1 MKRDSRCERSN
12 CDRAIRSR
20 TMCEKWCIVT
30 RRIRVNSR
38 SIRNDTPRDCR
49 SNSFKE
55 KLKEEGD
62 NPLFFVYN
70 IEMLYMNRGR
80 DVMSKFTVASN
91 GALETTLRGAEVLST
106 PLLNKG
112 VAFTQEEREE
122 LGLKGLLPPA
132 VLTLEEQARRAYE
145 QFSSQPDDLLKN
157 VYLTALHDRN
167 EVLFYRILTEH
178 LREMLPIVYTPT
190 VGVAIQR
197 YSHEYRKPRGIY
209 LSINDPSGIED
220 AFANIGATAENIDLV
235 VVTDGEGILGI
246 GDWGVGG
253 INIAI
258 GKLAV
263 YTAAVG
269 IDPSRVLPVILDVG
283 TNREELLNNPFYIG
297 NRHPRITGEAYDEF
311 IDTFVQAVNKQFP
324 KALLHWE
331 DFSSRNARKILDKYR
346 HDVCTFNDDIQGT
359 GAVSLAAVLSAVKAS
374 GVPLSEHRVVVFGAG
389 TAGIGIADQVRDAMV
404 RVGLSDEESHNR
416 FWCIDRN
423 GLVTDNMEDLLDFQI
438 PYARKEAEVSDW
450 KQNDAIGLA
459 EVVKHVKPTIL
470 IGTSTVAGAFK
481 EEIIKEMASHVE
493 RPIILPMS
501 NPTPLAEAK
510 PADLIEWTEGKA
522 LVATGSPFEPVTYN
536 GVTYVIGQS
545 NNALIFPG
553 LGLGT
558 IVVRASVMTDGMFA
572 AAAEAVAS
580 MVDTSQPGAPIL
592 PEVEELRNISE
603 LVAIEVAKV
612 AVAEGVARENLSDDD
627 IKIAVK
633 EAIWEPEYRQIK
645 AVEKVRI

>member
-1 MKRDSRCERSN
+1 
-12 CDRAIRSR
+12 
-20 TMCEKWCIVT
+20 
-30 RRIRVNSR
+30 
-38 SIRNDTPRDCR
+38 
-49 SNSFKE
+49 
-55 KLKEEGD
+55 
-62 NPLFFVYN
+62 
-70 IEMLYMNRGR
+70 
-80 DVMSKFTVASN
+80 MSKFTVASN
-91 GALETTLRGAEVLST
+91 GSLETTLRGVEVLST

-145 QFSSQPDDLLKN
+145 QFCSQPDDLLKN

-167 EVLFYRILTEH
+167 EVLFYRILTDH

-197 YSHEYRKPRGIY
+197 YSHEYRKPRGVY
-209 LSINDPSGIED
+209 LSINDPSGIEE
-220 AFANIGATAENIDLV
+220 AFANIGATAENIDLI

-283 TNREELLNNPFYIG
+283 TNREELLDNPFYIG

-346 HDVCTFNDDIQGT
+346 HDICTFNDDIQGT

-404 RVGLSDEESHNR
+404 RVGVSEEESYKR

-423 GLVTDNMEDLLDFQI
+423 GLVTDNMEDLLDFQM
-438 PYARKEAEVSDW
+438 PYARKEAEVSEW
-450 KQNDAIGLA
+450 KQNGVIGLA
-459 EVVKHVKPTIL
+459 EVVKQVKPTIL

-481 EEIIKEMASHVE
+481 EEIIKDMASHVE

-510 PADLIEWTEGKA
+510 PADLIEWTEGRA

-603 LVAIEVAKV
+603 MVAIEVAKV
-612 AVAEGVARENLSDDD
+612 AVAEGVARENLSDND

>member
-1 MKRDSRCERSN
+1 
-12 CDRAIRSR
+12 
-20 TMCEKWCIVT
+20 
-30 RRIRVNSR
+30 
-38 SIRNDTPRDCR
+38 
-49 SNSFKE
+49 
-55 KLKEEGD
+55 
-62 NPLFFVYN
+62 
-70 IEMLYMNRGR
+70 
-80 DVMSKFTVASN
+80 MSKFTVSSN
-91 GALETTLRGAEVLST
+91 GTLETTLRGVEVLAT
-106 PLLNKG
+106 PILNKG
-112 VAFTQEEREE
+112 VAFTKEEREE

-132 VLTLEEQARRAYE
+132 VLTLDEQARRAYK
-145 QFSSQPDDLLKN
+145 QFCSQPDDLLKN

-167 EVLFYRILTEH
+167 EVLFYRLLTDH

-197 YSHEYRKPRGIY
+197 YSHEYRKPRGVY
-209 LSINDPSGIED
+209 LSINDPSGIEE
-220 AFANIGATAENIDLV
+220 AFSNIGATAENIDLV

-283 TNREELLNNPFYIG
+283 TNREDLLNNPFYIG
-297 NRHPRITGEAYDEF
+297 NRHPRVTGEAYDAF
-311 IDTFVQAVNKQFP
+311 IDTFVKAVCNKFP

-331 DFSSRNARKILDKYR
+331 DFSSRNARRILDKYR
-346 HDVCTFNDDIQGT
+346 NHVCTFNDDIQGT

-374 GVPLSEHRVVVFGAG
+374 SVPLCEHRVVVFGAG
-389 TAGIGIADQVRDAMV
+389 TAGIGIADQVRDAMI
-404 RVGLSDEESHNR
+404 RAGLSEQEANER

-423 GLVTDNMEDLLDFQI
+423 GLITDNMGDLLDFQR
-438 PYARKEAEVSDW
+438 PYARKESEVNEW
-450 KQNDAIGLA
+450 KQSEVVGLA

-470 IGTSTVAGAFK
+470 IGTSTVAGAFT
-481 EEIIKEMASHVE
+481 EEIVKEMASHVE

-510 PADLIEWTEGKA
+510 PVDLISWTEGRA
-522 LVATGSPFEPVTYN
+522 LVATGSPFEPVTYD

-603 LVAIEVAKV
+603 IVAVEVAKA
-612 AVAEGVARENLSDDD
+612 AVAEGVAREELSDND
-627 IKIAVK
+627 IRKAVK
-633 EAIWEPEYRQIK
+633 EAMWQPEYRQVK
-645 AVEKVRI
+645 AVEKVTI

>member
-1 MKRDSRCERSN
+1 
-12 CDRAIRSR
+12 
-20 TMCEKWCIVT
+20 
-30 RRIRVNSR
+30 
-38 SIRNDTPRDCR
+38 
-49 SNSFKE
+49 
-55 KLKEEGD
+55 
-62 NPLFFVYN
+62 
-70 IEMLYMNRGR
+70 
-80 DVMSKFTVASN
+80 MSKFTVASN

-112 VAFTQEEREE
+112 VAFTQNEREE

-167 EVLFYRILTEH
+167 EVLFYRILTDH

-197 YSHEYRKPRGIY
+197 YSHEYRKPRGVY
-209 LSINDPSGIED
+209 LSINDPSGIEE
-220 AFANIGATAENIDLV
+220 AFTNIGATAENIDLV

-404 RVGLSDEESHNR
+404 RVGVSEEESYKR

-423 GLVTDNMEDLLDFQI
+423 GLVTDNMEDLLGFQI
-438 PYARKEAEVSDW
+438 PYARKEVEVSGW
-450 KQNDAIGLA
+450 KENDVIGLA

-510 PADLIEWTEGKA
+510 PADLIEWTEGRA

-603 LVAIEVAKV
+603 MVAIEVAKV
-612 AVAEGVARENLSDDD
+612 AVAEGVARVNLSDND
-627 IKIAVK
+627 IKMAVK
-633 EAIWEPEYRQIK
+633 EAMWKPEYRQIK

>member
-1 MKRDSRCERSN
+1 
-12 CDRAIRSR
+12 
-20 TMCEKWCIVT
+20 
-30 RRIRVNSR
+30 
-38 SIRNDTPRDCR
+38 
-49 SNSFKE
+49 
-55 KLKEEGD
+55 
-62 NPLFFVYN
+62 
-70 IEMLYMNRGR
+70 
-80 DVMSKFTVASN
+80 MSKFTVASN

-112 VAFTQEEREE
+112 VAFTQNEREE

-167 EVLFYRILTEH
+167 EVLFYRILTDH

-197 YSHEYRKPRGIY
+197 YSHEYRKPRGVY
-209 LSINDPSGIED
+209 LSINDPSGIEE
-220 AFANIGATAENIDLV
+220 AFTNIGATAENIDLV

-297 NRHPRITGEAYDEF
+297 NRHPRITGKAYDEF

-404 RVGLSDEESHNR
+404 RVGVSEEESYKR

-438 PYARKEAEVSDW
+438 PYARKEVEVSGW
-450 KQNDAIGLA
+450 KQNDVIGLA

-510 PADLIEWTEGKA
+510 PADLIEWTEGRA

-603 LVAIEVAKV
+603 MVAIEVAKV
-612 AVAEGVARENLSDDD
+612 AVAGGVARVNLSDND
-627 IKIAVK
+627 IKMAVK
-633 EAIWEPEYRQIK
+633 EAMWKPEYRQIK

>member
-1 MKRDSRCERSN
+1 
-12 CDRAIRSR
+12 
-20 TMCEKWCIVT
+20 
-30 RRIRVNSR
+30 
-38 SIRNDTPRDCR
+38 
-49 SNSFKE
+49 
-55 KLKEEGD
+55 
-62 NPLFFVYN
+62 
-70 IEMLYMNRGR
+70 
-80 DVMSKFTVASN
+80 MSKFTVASN
-91 GALETTLRGAEVLST
+91 GSLETTLRGVEVLST

-132 VLTLEEQARRAYE
+132 VLTLDEQARRAYE
-145 QFSSQPDDLLKN
+145 QFCSQPDDLLKN

-167 EVLFYRILTEH
+167 EVLFYRILTNH

-197 YSHEYRKPRGIY
+197 YSHEYRKPRGVY
-209 LSINDPSGIED
+209 LSVNDPSGIEE

-359 GAVSLAAVLSAVKAS
+359 GAVSLAAVLSAVKVS

-438 PYARKEAEVSDW
+438 PYARKEAEVSEW
-450 KQNDAIGLA
+450 EQNDVIGLA

-510 PADLIEWTEGKA
+510 PADLIEWTEGRA

-603 LVAIEVAKV
+603 MVAIEVAKV
-612 AVAEGVARENLSDDD
+612 AVAEGVARENLSDND

-645 AVEKVRI
+645 AVEKDRI

>member
-1 MKRDSRCERSN
+1 
-12 CDRAIRSR
+12 
-20 TMCEKWCIVT
+20 
-30 RRIRVNSR
+30 
-38 SIRNDTPRDCR
+38 
-49 SNSFKE
+49 
-55 KLKEEGD
+55 
-62 NPLFFVYN
+62 
-70 IEMLYMNRGR
+70 
-80 DVMSKFTVASN
+80 MSKFTVASN
-91 GALETTLRGAEVLST
+91 GSLETTLRGVEVLST

-145 QFSSQPDDLLKN
+145 QFCSQPDDLLKN

-167 EVLFYRILTEH
+167 EVLFYRILTDH

-197 YSHEYRKPRGIY
+197 YSHEYRKPRGVY
-209 LSINDPSGIED
+209 LSINDPSGIEE

-283 TNREELLNNPFYIG
+283 TNREELLDNPFYIG

-346 HDVCTFNDDIQGT
+346 HDICTFNDDIQGT

-404 RVGLSDEESHNR
+404 RVGVSEEESYKR

-438 PYARKEAEVSDW
+438 PYARKEAEVSEW
-450 KQNDAIGLA
+450 KENGMIGLA

-510 PADLIEWTEGKA
+510 PADLIEWTEGRA

-603 LVAIEVAKV
+603 MVAIEVAKV
-612 AVAEGVARENLSDDD
+612 AVAEGVARENLSDND

-645 AVEKVRI
+645 AVEKVTI

>member
-1 MKRDSRCERSN
+1 
-12 CDRAIRSR
+12 
-20 TMCEKWCIVT
+20 
-30 RRIRVNSR
+30 
-38 SIRNDTPRDCR
+38 
-49 SNSFKE
+49 
-55 KLKEEGD
+55 
-62 NPLFFVYN
+62 
-70 IEMLYMNRGR
+70 MNRGR

-91 GALETTLRGAEVLST
+91 GSLETTLRGVEVLST

-145 QFSSQPDDLLKN
+145 QFCSQPDDLLKN

-167 EVLFYRILTEH
+167 EVLFYRILTDH

-197 YSHEYRKPRGIY
+197 YSHEYRKPRGVY
-209 LSINDPSGIED
+209 LSINDPSGIEE

-283 TNREELLNNPFYIG
+283 TNREELLDNPFYIG

-346 HDVCTFNDDIQGT
+346 HDICTFNDDIQGT

-404 RVGLSDEESHNR
+404 RVGVSEEESYKR

-423 GLVTDNMEDLLDFQI
+423 GLVTDNMEDLLDFQM
-438 PYARKEAEVSDW
+438 PYARKETEVSEW
-450 KQNDAIGLA
+450 KQNDVIGLA

-510 PADLIEWTEGKA
+510 PADLIEWTEGRA

-603 LVAIEVAKV
+603 MVAIEVAKV
-612 AVAEGVARENLSDDD
+612 AVAEGVARENLSDND

>member
-1 MKRDSRCERSN
+1 
-12 CDRAIRSR
+12 
-20 TMCEKWCIVT
+20 
-30 RRIRVNSR
+30 
-38 SIRNDTPRDCR
+38 
-49 SNSFKE
+49 
-55 KLKEEGD
+55 
-62 NPLFFVYN
+62 
-70 IEMLYMNRGR
+70 
-80 DVMSKFTVASN
+80 MSKFTVASN

-346 HDVCTFNDDIQGT
+346 HDICTFNDDIQGT

-404 RVGLSDEESHNR
+404 RAGLSDEESHNR

>member
-1 MKRDSRCERSN
+1 
-12 CDRAIRSR
+12 
-20 TMCEKWCIVT
+20 
-30 RRIRVNSR
+30 
-38 SIRNDTPRDCR
+38 
-49 SNSFKE
+49 
-55 KLKEEGD
+55 
-62 NPLFFVYN
+62 
-70 IEMLYMNRGR
+70 MNRGR

-91 GALETTLRGAEVLST
+91 GSLETTLRGVEVLST

-145 QFSSQPDDLLKN
+145 QFCSQPDDLLKN

-167 EVLFYRILTEH
+167 EVLFYRILTNH

-197 YSHEYRKPRGIY
+197 YSHEYRKPRGVY

-346 HDVCTFNDDIQGT
+346 HDICTFNDDIQGT

-389 TAGIGIADQVRDAMV
+389 TAGIGIADQVRDALV
-404 RVGLSDEESHNR
+404 RVGVSEEESYKR

-438 PYARKEAEVSDW
+438 SYARKEAEVSEW
-450 KQNDAIGLA
+450 KQNDMIGLA

-481 EEIIKEMASHVE
+481 EEIIKEMASHAE

-510 PADLIEWTEGKA
+510 PADLIKWTEGRA

-603 LVAIEVAKV
+603 MVAIEVAKV
-612 AVAEGVARENLSDDD
+612 AVAEGVARENLSDND

>member
-1 MKRDSRCERSN
+1 
-12 CDRAIRSR
+12 
-20 TMCEKWCIVT
+20 
-30 RRIRVNSR
+30 
-38 SIRNDTPRDCR
+38 
-49 SNSFKE
+49 
-55 KLKEEGD
+55 
-62 NPLFFVYN
+62 
-70 IEMLYMNRGR
+70 MNRGR

-112 VAFTQEEREE
+112 VAFTQNEREE

-167 EVLFYRILTEH
+167 EVLFYRILTDH

-197 YSHEYRKPRGIY
+197 YSHEYRKPRGVY
-209 LSINDPSGIED
+209 LSINDPSGIEE
-220 AFANIGATAENIDLV
+220 AFTNIGATAENIDLV

-404 RVGLSDEESHNR
+404 RVGVSEEESYKR

-438 PYARKEAEVSDW
+438 PYARKEAEVSEW
-450 KQNDAIGLA
+450 KENDVIGLA

-510 PADLIEWTEGKA
+510 PADLIEWTEGRA

-603 LVAIEVAKV
+603 MVAIEVAKV
-612 AVAEGVARENLSDDD
+612 AVAEGVARVNLSDND
-627 IKIAVK
+627 IKMAVQ
-633 EAIWEPEYRQIK
+633 EAMWKPEYRQIK

>member
-1 MKRDSRCERSN
+1 
-12 CDRAIRSR
+12 
-20 TMCEKWCIVT
+20 
-30 RRIRVNSR
+30 
-38 SIRNDTPRDCR
+38 
-49 SNSFKE
+49 
-55 KLKEEGD
+55 
-62 NPLFFVYN
+62 
-70 IEMLYMNRGR
+70 
-80 DVMSKFTVASN
+80 MSKFTVASN
-91 GALETTLRGAEVLST
+91 GSLETTLRGVEVLST

-145 QFSSQPDDLLKN
+145 QFCSQPDDLLKN

-167 EVLFYRILTEH
+167 EVLFYRILTDH

-197 YSHEYRKPRGIY
+197 YSHEYRKPRGVY
-209 LSINDPSGIED
+209 LSINDPSGIEE

-311 IDTFVQAVNKQFP
+311 IDTFVQAVSKQFP

-346 HDVCTFNDDIQGT
+346 HDICTFNDDIQGT

-404 RVGLSDEESHNR
+404 RVGVSEEESYKR

-423 GLVTDNMEDLLDFQI
+423 GLVTDNMEDLLDFQM
-438 PYARKEAEVSDW
+438 PYARKEAEVSEW
-450 KQNDAIGLA
+450 KQNDMIGLA

-510 PADLIEWTEGKA
+510 PADLIEWTEGRA

-603 LVAIEVAKV
+603 MVAIEVAKV
-612 AVAEGVARENLSDDD
+612 AVAEGVARENLSDND

>member
-1 MKRDSRCERSN
+1 
-12 CDRAIRSR
+12 
-20 TMCEKWCIVT
+20 
-30 RRIRVNSR
+30 
-38 SIRNDTPRDCR
+38 
-49 SNSFKE
+49 
-55 KLKEEGD
+55 
-62 NPLFFVYN
+62 
-70 IEMLYMNRGR
+70 MNRGR

-167 EVLFYRILTEH
+167 EVLFYRILTDH

-423 GLVTDNMEDLLDFQI
+423 GLVTDNMEGLLDFQI

-450 KQNDAIGLA
+450 KQNDVIGLA

-510 PADLIEWTEGKA
+510 PADLIEWTEGRA

-612 AVAEGVARENLSDDD
+612 AVAEGVARENLSDND

-633 EAIWEPEYRQIK
+633 EAMWKPEYRQIK
-645 AVEKVRI
+645 AVEKVSI

>member
-1 MKRDSRCERSN
+1 
-12 CDRAIRSR
+12 
-20 TMCEKWCIVT
+20 
-30 RRIRVNSR
+30 
-38 SIRNDTPRDCR
+38 
-49 SNSFKE
+49 
-55 KLKEEGD
+55 
-62 NPLFFVYN
+62 
-70 IEMLYMNRGR
+70 
-80 DVMSKFTVASN
+80 MSKFTVASN

-167 EVLFYRILTEH
+167 EVLFYRILTDH

-423 GLVTDNMEDLLDFQI
+423 GLVTDNMEGLLDFQI

-450 KQNDAIGLA
+450 KQNDVIGLA

-510 PADLIEWTEGKA
+510 PADLIEWTEGRA

-612 AVAEGVARENLSDDD
+612 AVAEGVARENLSDND

-633 EAIWEPEYRQIK
+633 EAMWKPEYRQIK
-645 AVEKVRI
+645 AVEKVSI

>member
-1 MKRDSRCERSN
+1 
-12 CDRAIRSR
+12 
-20 TMCEKWCIVT
+20 
-30 RRIRVNSR
+30 
-38 SIRNDTPRDCR
+38 
-49 SNSFKE
+49 
-55 KLKEEGD
+55 
-62 NPLFFVYN
+62 
-70 IEMLYMNRGR
+70 
-80 DVMSKFTVASN
+80 MSKFTVASN

-112 VAFTQEEREE
+112 VAFTQNEREE

-167 EVLFYRILTEH
+167 EVLFYRILTDH

-197 YSHEYRKPRGIY
+197 YSHEYRKPRGVY
-209 LSINDPSGIED
+209 LSINDPSGIEE
-220 AFANIGATAENIDLV
+220 AFTNIGATAENIDLV

-404 RVGLSDEESHNR
+404 RVGVSEEESYKR

-438 PYARKEAEVSDW
+438 PYARKEAEVSEW
-450 KQNDAIGLA
+450 KENDMIGLA

-510 PADLIEWTEGKA
+510 PADLIEWTEGRA

-603 LVAIEVAKV
+603 MVAIEVAKV
-612 AVAEGVARENLSDDD
+612 AVAEGVARVNLSDND
-627 IKIAVK
+627 IKMAVQEVMWK
-633 EAIWEPEYRQIK
+633 PEYRQIK

>member
-1 MKRDSRCERSN
+1 
-12 CDRAIRSR
+12 
-20 TMCEKWCIVT
+20 
-30 RRIRVNSR
+30 
-38 SIRNDTPRDCR
+38 
-49 SNSFKE
+49 
-55 KLKEEGD
+55 
-62 NPLFFVYN
+62 
-70 IEMLYMNRGR
+70 MNRGR

-112 VAFTQEEREE
+112 VAFTQNEREE

-167 EVLFYRILTEH
+167 EVLFYRILTDH

-209 LSINDPSGIED
+209 LSINDPSGIEE

-297 NRHPRITGEAYDEF
+297 NRHPRITGESYDEF

-404 RVGLSDEESHNR
+404 RVGVSEEESYKR

-438 PYARKEAEVSDW
+438 PYARKEVEVSGW
-450 KQNDAIGLA
+450 KQNDVIGLA

-510 PADLIEWTEGKA
+510 PADLIEWTEGRA

-603 LVAIEVAKV
+603 MVAIEVAKV
-612 AVAEGVARENLSDDD
+612 AVAEGVARVNLSDND
-627 IKIAVK
+627 IKMAVK
-633 EAIWEPEYRQIK
+633 EAMWKPEYRQIK

>member
-1 MKRDSRCERSN
+1 
-12 CDRAIRSR
+12 
-20 TMCEKWCIVT
+20 
-30 RRIRVNSR
+30 
-38 SIRNDTPRDCR
+38 
-49 SNSFKE
+49 
-55 KLKEEGD
+55 
-62 NPLFFVYN
+62 
-70 IEMLYMNRGR
+70 
-80 DVMSKFTVASN
+80 MSKFTVASN
-91 GALETTLRGAEVLST
+91 GSLETTLRGVEVLST

-145 QFSSQPDDLLKN
+145 QFCSQPDDLLKN

-167 EVLFYRILTEH
+167 EVLFYRILTDH

-197 YSHEYRKPRGIY
+197 YSHEYRKPRGVY
-209 LSINDPSGIED
+209 LSINDPSGIEE

-346 HDVCTFNDDIQGT
+346 HDICTFNDDIQGT

-404 RVGLSDEESHNR
+404 RVGVSEEESYKR

-438 PYARKEAEVSDW
+438 PYARKEAEVSEW
-450 KQNDAIGLA
+450 KQNDVIGLA

-481 EEIIKEMASHVE
+481 EEIIKEMASHIE

-510 PADLIEWTEGKA
+510 PADLIEWTEGRA

-603 LVAIEVAKV
+603 MVAIEVAKV
-612 AVAEGVARENLSDDD
+612 AVAEGVARENLSDND

-645 AVEKVRI
+645 AVEKVTI

>member
-1 MKRDSRCERSN
+1 MAYINK
-12 CDRAIRSR
+12 
-20 TMCEKWCIVT
+20 
-30 RRIRVNSR
+30 
-38 SIRNDTPRDCR
+38 
-49 SNSFKE
+49 
-55 KLKEEGD
+55 
-62 NPLFFVYN
+62 
-70 IEMLYMNRGR
+70 GR
-80 DVMSKFTVASN
+80 DGMSKFTVTSN
-91 GALETTLRGAEVLST
+91 GVLETTLRGVEVLAT

-112 VAFTQEEREE
+112 VAFTEEEREE

-132 VLTLEEQARRAYE
+132 VLTLDEQARRAYE
-145 QFSSQPDDLLKN
+145 QFCSQPDDLLKN

-167 EVLFYRILTEH
+167 EVLFYRLLTDH

-197 YSHEYRKPRGIY
+197 YSHEYRKPRGVY
-209 LSINDPSGIED
+209 LSINDPSGIEE
-220 AFANIGATAENIDLV
+220 AFSNIGATAENIDLV

-283 TNREELLNNPFYIG
+283 TNREDLLSNPFYIG
-297 NRHPRITGEAYDEF
+297 NRHPRITGKAYDTF
-311 IDTFVQAVNKQFP
+311 IDTFVKAVCNKFP

-346 HDVCTFNDDIQGT
+346 DHVCTFNDDIQGT
-359 GAVSLAAVLSAVKAS
+359 GAVSLAAVLSAVKTS
-374 GVPLSEHRVVVFGAG
+374 GVPLCEHRVVVFGAG

-404 RVGLSDEESHNR
+404 RAGLSEKEANER

-423 GLVTDNMEDLLDFQI
+423 GLLTDNMEGLLDFQL
-438 PYARKEAEVSDW
+438 PYTRMESEVNEW
-450 KQNDAIGLA
+450 KQSETVGFA
-459 EVVKHVKPTIL
+459 EVVKHVQPTIL
-470 IGTSTVAGAFK
+470 IGTSTVAGAFT
-481 EEIIKEMASHVE
+481 EEIVKEMASHVE

-510 PADLIEWTEGKA
+510 PVDLIHWTEGRA
-522 LVATGSPFEPVTYN
+522 LVATGSPFEPVTYD

-603 LVAIEVAKV
+603 IVAIEVAKA
-612 AVAEGVARENLSDDD
+612 AVAEGVTREEFSDND
-627 IKIAVK
+627 IRKAVK
-633 EAIWEPEYRQIK
+633 EAMWQPEYRQVQAAKQVTI
-645 AVEKVRI
+645 

>member
-1 MKRDSRCERSN
+1 
-12 CDRAIRSR
+12 
-20 TMCEKWCIVT
+20 
-30 RRIRVNSR
+30 
-38 SIRNDTPRDCR
+38 
-49 SNSFKE
+49 
-55 KLKEEGD
+55 
-62 NPLFFVYN
+62 
-70 IEMLYMNRGR
+70 
-80 DVMSKFTVASN
+80 MSKFTVASN
-91 GALETTLRGAEVLST
+91 GSLETTLRGVEVLST

-145 QFSSQPDDLLKN
+145 QFCSQPDDLLKN

-167 EVLFYRILTEH
+167 EVLFYRILTDH

-197 YSHEYRKPRGIY
+197 YSHEYRKPRGVY
-209 LSINDPSGIED
+209 LSINDPSGIEE
-220 AFANIGATAENIDLV
+220 AFANISATAENIDLV

-283 TNREELLNNPFYIG
+283 TNREELLDNPFYIG

-346 HDVCTFNDDIQGT
+346 HDICTFNDDIQGT

-404 RVGLSDEESHNR
+404 RVGLSEEESYKR

-438 PYARKEAEVSDW
+438 PYARKEAEVSEW
-450 KQNDAIGLA
+450 KENGVIGLA

-510 PADLIEWTEGKA
+510 PADLIEWTEGRA

-603 LVAIEVAKV
+603 MVAIEVAKV
-612 AVAEGVARENLSDDD
+612 AVAEGVARENLSDND

>member
-1 MKRDSRCERSN
+1 
-12 CDRAIRSR
+12 
-20 TMCEKWCIVT
+20 
-30 RRIRVNSR
+30 
-38 SIRNDTPRDCR
+38 
-49 SNSFKE
+49 
-55 KLKEEGD
+55 
-62 NPLFFVYN
+62 
-70 IEMLYMNRGR
+70 
-80 DVMSKFTVASN
+80 MSKFTVDSN
-91 GALETTLRGAEVLST
+91 GSLETTLRGAEVLST

-132 VLTLEEQARRAYE
+132 VLTLDEQARRAYE
-145 QFSSQPDDLLKN
+145 QFCSQPDDLLKN

-197 YSHEYRKPRGIY
+197 YSHEYRKPRGVY
-209 LSINDPSGIED
+209 LSVNDPSGIEE
-220 AFANIGATAENIDLV
+220 AFSNIGATAENIDLV

-283 TNREELLNNPFYIG
+283 TNREDLLNNPFYIG
-297 NRHPRITGEAYDEF
+297 NRHPRVTGEDYDEF
-311 IDTFVQAVNKQFP
+311 IDTFVQAVGNKFP

-374 GVPLSEHRVVVFGAG
+374 GVPLNEHRVVVFGAG
-389 TAGIGIADQVRDAMV
+389 TAGIGIADQVRDALV
-404 RVGLSDEESHNR
+404 RVGLSEQEAHER

-423 GLVTDNMEDLLDFQI
+423 GLITDNMEDLLDFQV
-438 PYARKEAEVSDW
+438 PYARKEAEVKDW
-450 KQNDAIGLA
+450 KQSDAIGLA

-510 PADLIEWTEGKA
+510 PVDLIEWTEGRA
-522 LVATGSPFEPVTYN
+522 LVATGSPFDPVTYN

-603 LVAIEVAKV
+603 MVAIEVAKV
-612 AVAEGVARENLSDDD
+612 AVAEGVARENLSDND

-633 EAIWEPEYRQIK
+633 ESIWKPEYRQIK

>member
-1 MKRDSRCERSN
+1 
-12 CDRAIRSR
+12 
-20 TMCEKWCIVT
+20 
-30 RRIRVNSR
+30 
-38 SIRNDTPRDCR
+38 
-49 SNSFKE
+49 
-55 KLKEEGD
+55 
-62 NPLFFVYN
+62 
-70 IEMLYMNRGR
+70 
-80 DVMSKFTVASN
+80 MSKFTVASN
-91 GALETTLRGAEVLST
+91 GSLETTLRGVEVLST

-145 QFSSQPDDLLKN
+145 QFCSQPDDLLKN

-167 EVLFYRILTEH
+167 EVLFYRILTDH

-197 YSHEYRKPRGIY
+197 YSHEYRKPRGVY
-209 LSINDPSGIED
+209 LSINDPSGIEE

-283 TNREELLNNPFYIG
+283 TNREELLDNPFYIG

-404 RVGLSDEESHNR
+404 RVGVSEEESYKR

-438 PYARKEAEVSDW
+438 PYARKEAEVSEW
-450 KQNDAIGLA
+450 KENDVIGLA

-510 PADLIEWTEGKA
+510 PADLIEWTEGRA

-603 LVAIEVAKV
+603 MVAIEVAKV
-612 AVAEGVARENLSDDD
+612 AVAEGVARENLSDND

>member
-1 MKRDSRCERSN
+1 
-12 CDRAIRSR
+12 
-20 TMCEKWCIVT
+20 
-30 RRIRVNSR
+30 
-38 SIRNDTPRDCR
+38 
-49 SNSFKE
+49 
-55 KLKEEGD
+55 
-62 NPLFFVYN
+62 
-70 IEMLYMNRGR
+70 
-80 DVMSKFTVASN
+80 MSKFTVASN

-112 VAFTQEEREE
+112 VAFTQNEREE
-122 LGLKGLLPPA
+122 LGLKGVLPPA

-167 EVLFYRILTEH
+167 EVLFYRILTDH

-197 YSHEYRKPRGIY
+197 YSHEYRKPRGVY
-209 LSINDPSGIED
+209 LSINDPSGIEE
-220 AFANIGATAENIDLV
+220 AFTNIGATAENIDLV

-404 RVGLSDEESHNR
+404 RVGVSEEESYKR

-438 PYARKEAEVSDW
+438 PYARQEAEVSEW
-450 KQNDAIGLA
+450 KQNDVIGLA

-510 PADLIEWTEGKA
+510 PADVIEWTEGRA

-558 IVVRASVMTDGMFA
+558 IVVRASIMTDGMFA

-603 LVAIEVAKV
+603 MVAIEVAKV
-612 AVAEGVARENLSDDD
+612 AVAEGVARVNLSDND
-627 IKIAVK
+627 IKMAVK
-633 EAIWEPEYRQIK
+633 EAMWKPEYRQIK

>member
-1 MKRDSRCERSN
+1 
-12 CDRAIRSR
+12 
-20 TMCEKWCIVT
+20 
-30 RRIRVNSR
+30 
-38 SIRNDTPRDCR
+38 
-49 SNSFKE
+49 
-55 KLKEEGD
+55 
-62 NPLFFVYN
+62 
-70 IEMLYMNRGR
+70 MNRGR

-112 VAFTQEEREE
+112 VAFTQNEREE

-167 EVLFYRILTEH
+167 EVLFYRILTDH

-197 YSHEYRKPRGIY
+197 YSHEYRKPRGVY
-209 LSINDPSGIED
+209 LSINDPSGIEE
-220 AFANIGATAENIDLV
+220 AFTNIGATAENIDLV

-404 RVGLSDEESHNR
+404 RVGVSEEESYKR

-438 PYARKEAEVSDW
+438 PYARKEAEVSEW
-450 KQNDAIGLA
+450 KENDVIGLA
-459 EVVKHVKPTIL
+459 KVVKHVKPTIL

-510 PADLIEWTEGKA
+510 PADLIEWTEGRA

-580 MVDTSQPGAPIL
+580 MVDTSQPGASIL

-603 LVAIEVAKV
+603 MVAIEVAKV
-612 AVAEGVARENLSDDD
+612 AVAEGVARVNLSDND
-627 IKIAVK
+627 IKMAVQ
-633 EAIWEPEYRQIK
+633 EAMWKPEYRQIK

>member
-1 MKRDSRCERSN
+1 
-12 CDRAIRSR
+12 
-20 TMCEKWCIVT
+20 
-30 RRIRVNSR
+30 
-38 SIRNDTPRDCR
+38 
-49 SNSFKE
+49 
-55 KLKEEGD
+55 
-62 NPLFFVYN
+62 
-70 IEMLYMNRGR
+70 MNRGR

-91 GALETTLRGAEVLST
+91 GSLETTLRGVEVLST

-145 QFSSQPDDLLKN
+145 QFCSQPDDLLKN

-167 EVLFYRILTEH
+167 EVLFYRILTNH

-197 YSHEYRKPRGIY
+197 YSHEYRKPRGVY
-209 LSINDPSGIED
+209 LSINDPSGIEE

-311 IDTFVQAVNKQFP
+311 IDTFVQSVNKQFP

-346 HDVCTFNDDIQGT
+346 HDICTFNDDIQGT

-404 RVGLSDEESHNR
+404 RVGVSEEESYKR

-423 GLVTDNMEDLLDFQI
+423 GLVTDNMEDLLDFQM
-438 PYARKEAEVSDW
+438 PYARKEVEVSEW
-450 KQNDAIGLA
+450 KQNDVIGLA

-481 EEIIKEMASHVE
+481 EEIIKEMASNVE

-510 PADLIEWTEGKA
+510 PADLIEWTEGRA

-603 LVAIEVAKV
+603 MVAIEVAKV
-612 AVAEGVARENLSDDD
+612 AVAEGVARENLSDND

>member
-1 MKRDSRCERSN
+1 
-12 CDRAIRSR
+12 
-20 TMCEKWCIVT
+20 
-30 RRIRVNSR
+30 
-38 SIRNDTPRDCR
+38 
-49 SNSFKE
+49 
-55 KLKEEGD
+55 
-62 NPLFFVYN
+62 
-70 IEMLYMNRGR
+70 
-80 DVMSKFTVASN
+80 MSKFMVSSDGTLA
-91 GALETTLRGAEVLST
+91 TTLRGVEVLAT

-112 VAFTQEEREE
+112 VAFTEEEREE

-132 VLTLEEQARRAYE
+132 VLTLDEQVRRAYE
-145 QFSSQPDDLLKN
+145 QFCSQPDDLLKN

-167 EVLFYRILTEH
+167 EVLFYRLLTDH

-197 YSHEYRKPRGIY
+197 YSHEYRKPRGVY
-209 LSINDPSGIED
+209 LSIDDPSGIEE
-220 AFANIGATAENIDLV
+220 AFSNIGATAEDIDLV

-283 TNREELLNNPFYIG
+283 TNREDLLNNPFYIG
-297 NRHPRITGEAYDEF
+297 NRHPRVTGEAYDSF
-311 IDTFVQAVNKQFP
+311 IDLFVKGVCNKFP
-324 KALLHWE
+324 NALLHWE
-331 DFSSRNARKILDKYR
+331 DFSSRNARRILDKYR
-346 HDVCTFNDDIQGT
+346 DYVCTFNDDIQGT

-374 GVPLSEHRVVVFGAG
+374 GVPLCEHRVVVFGAG

-404 RVGLSDEESHNR
+404 RLGLSEEEANRR

-423 GLVTDNMEDLLDFQI
+423 GLLTDNMDDLLDFQR
-438 PYARKEAEVSDW
+438 PYAREESEVKEWKTTEV
-450 KQNDAIGLA
+450 IGLA
-459 EVVKHVKPTIL
+459 EVVKHVQPTIL
-470 IGTSTVAGAFK
+470 IGTSTVAGAFT
-481 EEIIKEMASHVE
+481 EEIVKEMAAHAE

-510 PADLIEWTEGKA
+510 PADLISWTEGRA

-536 GVTYVIGQS
+536 GVTYVIGQC

-558 IVVRASVMTDGMFA
+558 NVARARVMTDGMFA

-592 PEVEELRNISE
+592 PEVEELRNVSE
-603 LVAIEVAKV
+603 LVAIEVAKA
-612 AVAEGVARENLSDDD
+612 AVSEGVAREELSDND
-627 IKIAVK
+627 IRKAVQ
-633 EAIWEPEYRQIK
+633 AAMWQPVYRQIK
-645 AVEKVRI
+645 AVEKVTI

>member
-1 MKRDSRCERSN
+1 
-12 CDRAIRSR
+12 
-20 TMCEKWCIVT
+20 
-30 RRIRVNSR
+30 
-38 SIRNDTPRDCR
+38 
-49 SNSFKE
+49 
-55 KLKEEGD
+55 
-62 NPLFFVYN
+62 
-70 IEMLYMNRGR
+70 
-80 DVMSKFTVASN
+80 MSKFTVASN

-112 VAFTQEEREE
+112 VAFTQEEREG

>member
-1 MKRDSRCERSN
+1 
-12 CDRAIRSR
+12 
-20 TMCEKWCIVT
+20 
-30 RRIRVNSR
+30 
-38 SIRNDTPRDCR
+38 
-49 SNSFKE
+49 
-55 KLKEEGD
+55 
-62 NPLFFVYN
+62 
-70 IEMLYMNRGR
+70 
-80 DVMSKFTVASN
+80 MSKFTVASN
-91 GALETTLRGAEVLST
+91 GTLETTLRGAEVLST

-404 RVGLSDEESHNR
+404 RAGLSDEESHNR

-450 KQNDAIGLA
+450 KQNDVIGLA

>member
-1 MKRDSRCERSN
+1 
-12 CDRAIRSR
+12 
-20 TMCEKWCIVT
+20 
-30 RRIRVNSR
+30 
-38 SIRNDTPRDCR
+38 
-49 SNSFKE
+49 
-55 KLKEEGD
+55 
-62 NPLFFVYN
+62 
-70 IEMLYMNRGR
+70 
-80 DVMSKFTVASN
+80 MSKFTVASN

-112 VAFTQEEREE
+112 VAFTQNEREE

-167 EVLFYRILTEH
+167 EVLFYRILTDH

-197 YSHEYRKPRGIY
+197 YSHEYRKPRGVY
-209 LSINDPSGIED
+209 LSINDPSGIEE
-220 AFANIGATAENIDLV
+220 AFTNIGATAENIDLV

-374 GVPLSEHRVVVFGAG
+374 GVPLSEHRVVIFGAG

-404 RVGLSDEESHNR
+404 RVGVSEEESYKR

-438 PYARKEAEVSDW
+438 PYARQEAEVSEW
-450 KQNDAIGLA
+450 KQNDVIGLA

-510 PADLIEWTEGKA
+510 PADVIEWTEGRA

-603 LVAIEVAKV
+603 MVAIEVAKV
-612 AVAEGVARENLSDDD
+612 AVAEGVARVNLSDND
-627 IKIAVK
+627 IKMAVK
-633 EAIWEPEYRQIK
+633 EAMWKPEYRQIK

>member
-1 MKRDSRCERSN
+1 
-12 CDRAIRSR
+12 
-20 TMCEKWCIVT
+20 
-30 RRIRVNSR
+30 
-38 SIRNDTPRDCR
+38 
-49 SNSFKE
+49 
-55 KLKEEGD
+55 
-62 NPLFFVYN
+62 
-70 IEMLYMNRGR
+70 
-80 DVMSKFTVASN
+80 MSKFTVASN

-112 VAFTQEEREE
+112 VAFTQNEREE

-167 EVLFYRILTEH
+167 EVLFYRILTDH

-197 YSHEYRKPRGIY
+197 YSHEYRKPRGVY
-209 LSINDPSGIED
+209 LSINDPSGIEE
-220 AFANIGATAENIDLV
+220 AFTNIGATAENIDLV

-311 IDTFVQAVNKQFP
+311 IDTFVQSVNKQFP

-404 RVGLSDEESHNR
+404 RVGVSEEESYKR

-438 PYARKEAEVSDW
+438 PYARKEAEVSEW
-450 KQNDAIGLA
+450 KENDVIGLA

-510 PADLIEWTEGKA
+510 PADLIEWTEGRA

-603 LVAIEVAKV
+603 MVAIEVAKV
-612 AVAEGVARENLSDDD
+612 AVAEGVARVNLSDND
-627 IKIAVK
+627 IKMAVK
-633 EAIWEPEYRQIK
+633 EAMWKPEYRQIK

>member
-1 MKRDSRCERSN
+1 
-12 CDRAIRSR
+12 
-20 TMCEKWCIVT
+20 
-30 RRIRVNSR
+30 
-38 SIRNDTPRDCR
+38 
-49 SNSFKE
+49 
-55 KLKEEGD
+55 
-62 NPLFFVYN
+62 
-70 IEMLYMNRGR
+70 
-80 DVMSKFTVASN
+80 MSKFTVASN
-91 GALETTLRGAEVLST
+91 GSLETTLRGVEVLST

-145 QFSSQPDDLLKN
+145 QFCSQPDDLLKN

-167 EVLFYRILTEH
+167 EVLFYRILTDH

-190 VGVAIQR
+190 VGIAIQR
-197 YSHEYRKPRGIY
+197 YSHEYRKPRGVY
-209 LSINDPSGIED
+209 LSINDPSGIEE

-283 TNREELLNNPFYIG
+283 TNREELLDNPFYIG

-346 HDVCTFNDDIQGT
+346 HDICTFNDDIQGT

-404 RVGLSDEESHNR
+404 RVGVSEEESYKR

-438 PYARKEAEVSDW
+438 PYARKEAEVSEW
-450 KQNDAIGLA
+450 KQDGVIGLA

-510 PADLIEWTEGKA
+510 PADLIEWTEGRA

-603 LVAIEVAKV
+603 MVAIEVAKV
-612 AVAEGVARENLSDDD
+612 AVAEGVARENLSDND

-645 AVEKVRI
+645 AVEKVTI

>member
-1 MKRDSRCERSN
+1 
-12 CDRAIRSR
+12 
-20 TMCEKWCIVT
+20 
-30 RRIRVNSR
+30 
-38 SIRNDTPRDCR
+38 
-49 SNSFKE
+49 
-55 KLKEEGD
+55 
-62 NPLFFVYN
+62 
-70 IEMLYMNRGR
+70 MNRGR

-91 GALETTLRGAEVLST
+91 GSLETTLRGVEVLST

-145 QFSSQPDDLLKN
+145 QFCSQPDDLLKN

-167 EVLFYRILTEH
+167 EVLFYRILTDH

-197 YSHEYRKPRGIY
+197 YSHEYRKPRGVY
-209 LSINDPSGIED
+209 LSINDPSGIEE
-220 AFANIGATAENIDLV
+220 AFSNIGATAENIDLV

-283 TNREELLNNPFYIG
+283 TNREELLDNPFYIG

-346 HDVCTFNDDIQGT
+346 HDICTFNDDIQGT

-404 RVGLSDEESHNR
+404 RVGVSEEESYKR

-438 PYARKEAEVSDW
+438 PYARKEAEVSEW
-450 KQNDAIGLA
+450 KQNGVIGLA

-510 PADLIEWTEGKA
+510 PADLIEWTEGRA

-603 LVAIEVAKV
+603 MVAIEVAKV
-612 AVAEGVARENLSDDD
+612 AVAEGVARENLSDND

>member
-1 MKRDSRCERSN
+1 
-12 CDRAIRSR
+12 
-20 TMCEKWCIVT
+20 
-30 RRIRVNSR
+30 
-38 SIRNDTPRDCR
+38 
-49 SNSFKE
+49 
-55 KLKEEGD
+55 
-62 NPLFFVYN
+62 
-70 IEMLYMNRGR
+70 
-80 DVMSKFTVASN
+80 MSKFTVASN

-112 VAFTQEEREE
+112 VAFTQNEREE

-167 EVLFYRILTEH
+167 EVLFYRILTDH

-197 YSHEYRKPRGIY
+197 YSHEYRKPRGVY
-209 LSINDPSGIED
+209 LSINDPSGIEE
-220 AFANIGATAENIDLV
+220 AFTNIGATAENIDLV

-311 IDTFVQAVNKQFP
+311 IDTFVQSVNKQFP

-404 RVGLSDEESHNR
+404 RVGVSEEESYKR

-438 PYARKEAEVSDW
+438 PYARKEAEVSEW
-450 KQNDAIGLA
+450 KENDVIGLA

-510 PADLIEWTEGKA
+510 PADLIEWTEGRA

-603 LVAIEVAKV
+603 MVAIEVAKV
-612 AVAEGVARENLSDDD
+612 AVAEGVARVNLSDND
-627 IKIAVK
+627 IKMAVQ
-633 EAIWEPEYRQIK
+633 EAMWKPEYRQIK

>member
-1 MKRDSRCERSN
+1 M
-12 CDRAIRSR
+12 
-20 TMCEKWCIVT
+20 
-30 RRIRVNSR
+30 NSG
-38 SIRNDTPRDCR
+38 IKGRDC
-49 SNSFKE
+49 
-55 KLKEEGD
+55 
-62 NPLFFVYN
+62 
-70 IEMLYMNRGR
+70 
-80 DVMSKFTVASN
+80 MSKFTVSSN
-91 GALETTLRGAEVLST
+91 GTLETTLRGVEVLAT
-106 PLLNKG
+106 PILNKG
-112 VAFTQEEREE
+112 VAFTKEEREE

-132 VLTLEEQARRAYE
+132 VLTLDEQARRAYK
-145 QFSSQPDDLLKN
+145 QFCSQPDDLLKN

-167 EVLFYRILTEH
+167 EVLFYRLLTDH

-197 YSHEYRKPRGIY
+197 YSHEYRKPRGVY
-209 LSINDPSGIED
+209 LSINDPSGIEE
-220 AFANIGATAENIDLV
+220 AFSNIGATAENIDLV

-283 TNREELLNNPFYIG
+283 TNREDLLNNPFYIG
-297 NRHPRITGEAYDEF
+297 NRHPRVTGEAYDAF
-311 IDTFVQAVNKQFP
+311 IDTFVKAVCNKFP

-331 DFSSRNARKILDKYR
+331 DFSSRNARRILDKYR
-346 HDVCTFNDDIQGT
+346 NHVCTFNDDIQGT

-374 GVPLSEHRVVVFGAG
+374 SVPLCEHRVVVFGAG
-389 TAGIGIADQVRDAMV
+389 TAGIGIADQVRDAMI
-404 RVGLSDEESHNR
+404 RAGLSEQEANER

-423 GLVTDNMEDLLDFQI
+423 GLITDNMGDLLDFQR
-438 PYARKEAEVSDW
+438 PYARKESEVNEWEQSEVV
-450 KQNDAIGLA
+450 GLA

-470 IGTSTVAGAFK
+470 IGTSTVAGAFT
-481 EEIIKEMASHVE
+481 EEIVKEMASHVE

-510 PADLIEWTEGKA
+510 PVDLISWTEGRA
-522 LVATGSPFEPVTYN
+522 LVATGSPFEPVTYD

-603 LVAIEVAKV
+603 IVAVEVAKA
-612 AVAEGVARENLSDDD
+612 AVAEGVAREELSDND
-627 IKIAVK
+627 IRKAVK
-633 EAIWEPEYRQIK
+633 EAMWQPEYRQVK
-645 AVEKVRI
+645 AVEKVTI

>member
-1 MKRDSRCERSN
+1 
-12 CDRAIRSR
+12 
-20 TMCEKWCIVT
+20 
-30 RRIRVNSR
+30 
-38 SIRNDTPRDCR
+38 
-49 SNSFKE
+49 
-55 KLKEEGD
+55 
-62 NPLFFVYN
+62 
-70 IEMLYMNRGR
+70 
-80 DVMSKFTVASN
+80 MSKFTVASN
-91 GALETTLRGAEVLST
+91 GSLETTLRGVEVLST

-132 VLTLEEQARRAYE
+132 VLTLDEQARRAYE
-145 QFSSQPDDLLKN
+145 QFCSQPDDLLKN

-167 EVLFYRILTEH
+167 EVLFYRILTNH

-197 YSHEYRKPRGIY
+197 YSHEYRKPRGVY
-209 LSINDPSGIED
+209 LSVNDPSGIEE

-297 NRHPRITGEAYDEF
+297 NRHPRVTGEAYDEF
-311 IDTFVQAVNKQFP
+311 IDTFVQAVGNKFP

-423 GLVTDNMEDLLDFQI
+423 GLVTDNMEDLLDFQM
-438 PYARKEAEVSDW
+438 PYARKEAEVSEW
-450 KQNDAIGLA
+450 KQNDVIGLA

-510 PADLIEWTEGKA
+510 PVDLIEWTEGRA

-603 LVAIEVAKV
+603 MVAIEVAKV
-612 AVAEGVARENLSDDD
+612 AVAEGVARENLSDNY

-633 EAIWEPEYRQIK
+633 DAIWEPEYRQIK

>member
-1 MKRDSRCERSN
+1 
-12 CDRAIRSR
+12 
-20 TMCEKWCIVT
+20 
-30 RRIRVNSR
+30 
-38 SIRNDTPRDCR
+38 
-49 SNSFKE
+49 
-55 KLKEEGD
+55 
-62 NPLFFVYN
+62 
-70 IEMLYMNRGR
+70 MNRGR

-112 VAFTQEEREE
+112 VAFTQNEREE

-167 EVLFYRILTEH
+167 EVLFYRILTDH

-197 YSHEYRKPRGIY
+197 YSHEYRKPRGVY
-209 LSINDPSGIED
+209 LSINDPSGIEE
-220 AFANIGATAENIDLV
+220 AFTNIGATAENIDLV

-404 RVGLSDEESHNR
+404 RVGVSEEESYKR

-438 PYARKEAEVSDW
+438 PYARKEVEVSEW
-450 KQNDAIGLA
+450 KENDVIGLA

-510 PADLIEWTEGKA
+510 PADLIEWTEGRA

-603 LVAIEVAKV
+603 MVAIEVAKV
-612 AVAEGVARENLSDDD
+612 AVAEGVARVNLSDND
-627 IKIAVK
+627 IKMAVK
-633 EAIWEPEYRQIK
+633 EAMWKPEYRQIK